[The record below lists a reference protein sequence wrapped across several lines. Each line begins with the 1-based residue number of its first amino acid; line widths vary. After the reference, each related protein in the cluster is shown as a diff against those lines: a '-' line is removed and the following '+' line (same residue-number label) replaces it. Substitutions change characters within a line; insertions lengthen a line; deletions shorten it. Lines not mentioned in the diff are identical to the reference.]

1 MNLKPNR
8 DKRTR
13 ATQTIPWALVRRT
26 LAFLLPHRAT
36 LFLATISTAAITGL
50 WFTGPYLLRRLTD
63 TAITG
68 DFRTFTWL
76 VAASFCAALLRMVG
90 TYAQGV
96 SVAAVGALAVRD
108 VRDRLTEHIQRL
120 PMPTLE
126 KYHSGDLV
134 SRVNHDLEKTVSLYR
149 RAPDYLHRPLQL
161 IGGLLFMFLIS
172 PKLTLV
178 VCASMP
184 ISVVIF
190 ERVVR
195 AMQKHSGKKMEA
207 LAEANVT
214 LQDAIRG
221 ASIVRAF
228 GLQNVLGGRFQ
239 RQAND
244 VQQHEMRNQVRRILS
259 FIPFLTLRYIPQLLV
274 PIYGG
279 LLAFRGEISVGD
291 LLAVNWLI
299 WPVFEPLE
307 AFLGWIREM
316 RETAPA
322 LRRMYEILDA
332 PAERTGGNRIDA
344 LDGDTPIA
352 FESVSFGYNGNG
364 HVLDGL
370 TFRVEKGTTIALV
383 GSSGCGKSTIL
394 KLLCGFIAPDDG
406 GVRVFGSPIATSDL
420 ASLRDHVSLMA
431 QDPFLF
437 PTTIEQNIAWGRA
450 DASREEVIAAAQ
462 AASAHDF
469 IRALPKGY
477 ETPVGELGNRLSGG
491 EKQRICLARMILKN
505 APILLL
511 DEPTASLDTQSEAM
525 VLNALDRLMAGRTT
539 VIVSHRLS
547 SLKKVDE
554 ILVVDGGRI
563 RARGTHDE
571 LLVRDDLYRQ
581 LAQRQTNGVESPP
594 RITGGEE

>member
-1 MNLKPNR
+1 MAADCTEKE
-8 DKRTR
+8 K
-13 ATQTIPWALVRRT
+13 QKIPWGLVRRT

-36 LFLATISTAAITGL
+36 LILAAISTAAMTGL
-50 WFTGPYLLRRLTD
+50 WFAGPYLLRRLTD
-63 TAITG
+63 TAIAG
-68 DFRTFTWL
+68 DFRTFTW
-76 VAASFCAALLRMVG
+76 VVVASFGAALLRMVG
-90 TYAQGV
+90 RYAQGV
-96 SVAAVGALAVRD
+96 SVTAVGALAVRD
-108 VRDRLTEHIQRL
+108 VRDRLTKHIQRL

-134 SRVNHDLEKTVSLYR
+134 SRVNNDLGKTVSLYR

-161 IGGLLFMFLIS
+161 IGGLLFMSLIS

-195 AMQKHSGKKMEA
+195 AMQKHSGKKMES
-207 LAEANVT
+207 LAEANVM

-228 GLQNVLGGRFQ
+228 GLQNVLGGRFR
-239 RQAND
+239 RQAQD

-332 PAERTGGNRIDA
+332 PAERAGGGRIDA
-344 LDGDTPIA
+344 SNSDAPIA
-352 FESVSFGYNGNG
+352 FESVSFSYNGNG
-364 HVLDGL
+364 RVLDGL
-370 TFRVEKGTTIALV
+370 TFRVERGSTVALV

-394 KLLCGFIAPDDG
+394 RLLCGFIAPDVG
-406 GVRVFGSPIATSDL
+406 GVRVFGSPIASSDL
-420 ASLRDHVSLMA
+420 DSLRDHVSLMA

-450 DASREEVIAAAQ
+450 DASKDEVIAAAQ
-462 AASAHDF
+462 AASAHEF
-469 IRALPKGY
+469 ICALPNGY
-477 ETPVGELGNRLSGG
+477 ETAVGELGNRLSGG
-491 EKQRICLARMILKN
+491 EKQRICLARMILKD

-525 VLNALDRLMAGRTT
+525 VLDALDRLMADRTT

-547 SLKKVDE
+547 SLKGVDE
-554 ILVVDGGRI
+554 ILLVDGGRI
-563 RARGTHDE
+563 SARGTHEE
-571 LLVRDDLYRQ
+571 LLAQDALYRQ
-581 LAQRQTNGVESPP
+581 LAQRQVNGLEAS
-594 RITGGEE
+594 RATGGTT